1 MLNPPAPEAVRQEPG
16 LAGRPARPPVAAR
29 DRELYRWM
37 YTARLVDEMEHQLV
51 GRGEAF
57 FHASGAGHE
66 AVAALAACLQPDDY
80 LHCHYRDKALLL
92 ARGVPIVE
100 FFNTVLCNAAGGSA
114 GRQLSPLLSVP
125 AVNVLPI
132 VGPVAN
138 NALQSVGI
146 AAQIC
151 DRATRPLVVCSLG
164 DGGTQQGEFLEAVA
178 EAVRCSLPVLFLI
191 EDNQYAISTRTPG
204 RTFFSL
210 PDGDSPSFMGLPIH
224 RFDGRDAL
232 ACAVGLRTVVERIR
246 SLRGP
251 ALCVLSMERL
261 ADHSNA
267 DDERVYRDQDERN
280 LAYTTGD
287 ANSRLRAALLNAGH
301 EEAAL
306 RVIEQAAE
314 TEVRAAAEAALRNP
328 PPIAIHDAGLPAPLG
343 STPEYRGGPGA
354 LTMTEALRET
364 LRARLL
370 ADARVSLYGQDIEDP
385 KGDVFG
391 VTRGLSSAFPGRV
404 QNAPLS
410 ESTILG
416 TSIGRALAGGRPVAF
431 LQFADFLP
439 LAFNQLA
446 TELATLNWR
455 SNGGWNAPVIVL
467 AACGAYRPGLG
478 PFHAHT
484 WESVLAHLPGID
496 VGMPASAA
504 DAAGMLNAA
513 FASERPTVIL
523 YPKALLNDRE
533 RTTSPDVSRQIIPV
547 GRARCVREGTDLTL
561 VGWGNTLPLC
571 EKVATAL
578 ATVEI
583 VAEVLDLR
591 WMAPFDRETICASAR
606 KTRRL
611 LVAHEDNVTSGFGA
625 EVLASVAETLDVPVQ
640 YRRLARADT
649 YVPCHFGN
657 QLEILPSFESL
668 LTAAAEMLG
677 LGLRWDRPAVA
688 GANRMVV
695 TAIGSSPADQQVEVV
710 ELLVKVG
717 DRVKAGQPLAT
728 LEADKAMVEL
738 VSPADGS
745 VEALH
750 LQIGDRAAV
759 DAPLL
764 TLAVMHARQRQPTR
778 ENPGTPLLTRAS
790 GAAHL
795 AASGMA
801 PATAAGERAAPS
813 TAVRVALTGLGVV
826 RGRARLDNKDLLP
839 RFPAF
844 TAGGTDG
851 IFERTG
857 IESRIVADATQDAI
871 SMAAE
876 AAGLALAEA
885 GLGIRDISLVICS
898 TSTPVTLVPST
909 ACLVLHRL
917 DPEAQVP
924 AYDLLAACTGYL
936 YALSAAWDFVQTRPG
951 AHVLVLTT
959 ELMRRIV
966 DIDDP
971 DTSPIFGDAATATIV
986 SGVEAAGDGDSTG
999 CLAVLHRPLIS
1010 ARGEDGSTLLVPL
1023 PGPGARVRMEGRR
1036 VFSEAVR
1043 RMNEALAGACA
1054 EAGINIADLDLIVPH
1069 QANGRIIEA
1078 MRTRLKLPPER
1089 VWNEISQ
1096 SGNTSSST
1104 IPLALDTVLRRRS
1117 TGSGDSGYI
1126 GLCAFGG
1133 GFTWGGAILRLSRI
1147 AS

>member
-1 MLNPPAPEAVRQEPG
+1 MH
-16 LAGRPARPPVAAR
+16 
-29 DRELYRWM
+29 
-37 YTARLVDEMEHQLV
+37 TARLVDRMEHQLV

-138 NALQSVGI
+138 NALQSAGI
-146 AAQIC
+146 AAQI
-151 DRATRPLVVCSLG
+151 RNHPTRPLVVCSLG

-178 EAVRCSLPVLFLI
+178 EAVRWSLPVLFLI

-210 PDGDSPSFMGLPIH
+210 PDGDAPSFMGLPIH
-224 RFDGRDAL
+224 RFDGRDAR
-232 ACAVGLRTVVERIR
+232 ACATGLQPVVERIR
-246 SLRGP
+246 STRGP

-267 DDERVYRDQDERN
+267 DDEEVYRNREERA
-280 LAYTTGD
+280 LARSTGD
-287 ANSRLRAALLNAGH
+287 PVSRLRTALLTAGH
-301 EEAAL
+301 DEAAL
-306 RVIEQAAE
+306 QAIEQAAE
-314 TEVRAAAEAALRNP
+314 AAVHAAAEAALRNP
-328 PPIAIHDAGLPAPLG
+328 PPIATSQIGQVLSGGA
-343 STPEYRGGPGA
+343 TPEFRGGPGV

-404 QNAPLS
+404 RNAPLS

-455 SNGGWNAPVIVL
+455 SNGGWSAPVIVL

-496 VGMPASAA
+496 VGMPSSAA

-533 RTTSPDVSRQIIPV
+533 RTTSADVSQQIIPV
-547 GRARCVREGTDLTL
+547 GRARCVLEGTDLTL

-571 EKVATAL
+571 EKVAAAL
-578 ATVEI
+578 AAVAI
-583 VAEVLDLR
+583 AAEVLDLR
-591 WMAPFDRETICASAR
+591 WMTPFDREAVCASAR

-611 LVAHEDNVTSGFGA
+611 LVVHEDNMTAGFGA
-625 EVLASVAETLDVPVQ
+625 EVLASVAETLDVPIQ
-640 YRRLARADT
+640 YRRLGRADT

-717 DRVKAGQPLAT
+717 DRVQAGQPLAT

-764 TLAVMHARQRQPTR
+764 TLAVVHARQRQPTR
-778 ENPGTPLLTRAS
+778 ENPGTPRLTRPAGPTPRS
-790 GAAHL
+790 
-795 AASGMA
+795 A
-801 PATAAGERAAPS
+801 PATQAASS
-813 TAVRVALTGLGVV
+813 TGLLVTLTGLGVV
-826 RGRARLDNKDLLP
+826 RGRDRLHNRDLLP

-857 IESRIVADATQDAI
+857 IESRVVADDTQDAI

-885 GLGIRDISLVICS
+885 GITARDLQLIICS

-917 DPEAQVP
+917 NPELQVP

-951 AHVLVLTT
+951 ANVLVLTT
-959 ELMRRIV
+959 EVMRRIINPN
-966 DIDDP
+966 DA
-971 DTSPIFGDAATATIV
+971 DTSPIFGDAATATIINGSDNGRV
-986 SGVEAAGDGDSTG
+986 TDSG
-999 CLAVLHRPLIS
+999 LAVLHRPLIN

-1043 RMNEALAGACA
+1043 RMNEALTAACA
-1054 EAGINIADLDLIVPH
+1054 ESGISIADLDVIVPH

-1089 VWNEISQ
+1089 VWNEIRQ
-1096 SGNTSSST
+1096 CGNTSSSS
-1104 IPLALDTVLRRRS
+1104 IPLALDTVLRRPRS
-1117 TGSGDSGYI
+1117 GERAGGRI

-1133 GFTWGGAILRLSRI
+1133 GFTWGGAILSTGRLKT
-1147 AS
+1147 